1 MPPVSDSACRIPTEA
16 EDDWITAVSTAP
28 ATTPRIGLENM
39 VISRVNWGTF
49 ASGATES
56 DIISM
61 PNISTA
67 KPSRMPAMSFFFC
80 FFADR

>member
-1 MPPVSDSACRIPTEA
+1 MSDSACRIPTEA

-28 ATTPRIGLENM
+28 AITPRKGLEKV
-39 VISRVNWGTF
+39 VISWVNWGTF

-67 KPSRMPAMSFFFC
+67 KPSRMVAMSFFFC
-80 FFADR
+80 FLEDR

>member
-1 MPPVSDSACRIPTEA
+1 MSDSACRIPTEA

-28 ATTPRIGLENM
+28 AITPRKGLEKV
-39 VISRVNWGTF
+39 VIRLVNSGTF

-80 FFADR
+80 FLEER